1 MLFARARE
9 IVFSHAREVAS
20 PSFPFAFYGENAFR
34 RTREVFERDL
44 CAQSRE
50 ACAHSTIT
58 LTRLFIFS
66 HFLRLK
72 NTSMPTQDM
81 ERFVELSHR
90 EEELDD
96 EDVENEN
103 NNNEN
108 NNNDDTM
115 NNNNSVGGSFETTTE
130 KNRRM
135 MEHSKSHPRM
145 LKSAFLLLSFENF
158 HPSRARGNA
167 TSLLNREE
175 RTHKVHIRAD

>member
-1 MLFARARE
+1 
-9 IVFSHAREVAS
+9 
-20 PSFPFAFYGENAFR
+20 
-34 RTREVFERDL
+34 
-44 CAQSRE
+44 
-50 ACAHSTIT
+50 
-58 LTRLFIFS
+58 
-66 HFLRLK
+66 
-72 NTSMPTQDM
+72 MPTQDM

-96 EDVENEN
+96 DEDIENDN

-108 NNNDDTM
+108 NKNDDTM

-158 HPSRARGNA
+158 HPLRARGNA

-175 RTHKVHIRAD
+175 RTHKVRKVSIRAD